1 MTETNETNGDDILH
15 ALREAQRA
23 GIDRLGQKAIALE
36 RLLAISQEISTL
48 DLSRVLRLILHH
60 VLDWTG
66 TRQGALL
73 LADGAAGDSGLRVEL
88 AVGLEQEELVDLELR
103 FSRSVALR
111 ALETGQ
117 VVVVEDALAPPH
129 RDQASILELRLQAL
143 LALPLRVRD
152 RVLGVIYLATDSAHH
167 RVRQIDL
174 SILSAFA
181 AQAAIALDN
190 ARLYQRLQED
200 HFLLQR
206 SVEASF
212 QLGNIL
218 YRSAAMHRVCE
229 AIRQVAPCD
238 VTVLVSGET
247 GTGKELVAR
256 AVHFNS
262 ARRHR
267 RFLSQNAGALPDT
280 LLESELF
287 GHRRGAFS
295 GALENKT
302 GLFEAADGGTV
313 FLDEIGEASPA
324 FQVRLLRLLETGTF
338 RRLGETTDRR
348 VDVRIVAATHQNLE
362 EQVRA
367 GRFRADLYYRL
378 RVFPIHLPPLRERR
392 EDIELLVHHFIDRY
406 NRELGRNVLSVP
418 RGVLEDLLAGDW
430 PGNVRELQNVIQR
443 LMVLSTGQEL
453 AAPSEPS
460 PGQPPPLAAP
470 NPAAPPWGPPWS
482 SGPPVQTL
490 EEVERDYIRHVLLH
504 CAGNQTQA
512 ARLLAL
518 NRNTL
523 RWRMKKVGV

>member
-1 MTETNETNGDDILH
+1 MTDPNSAEILS
-15 ALREAQRA
+15 ALRDAQRA
-23 GIDRLGQKAIALE
+23 GIDTLGRKAVALE

-73 LADGAAGDSGLRVEL
+73 LADGNGGLRVEL
-88 AVGLEQEELVDLELR
+88 AVGLEQEELVDLEVR
-103 FSRSVALR
+103 ISRSVALR

-117 VVVVEDALAPPH
+117 VIVVEDALAPPH
-129 RDQASILELRLQAL
+129 RDQASILELRLHAL

-152 RVLGVIYLATDSAHH
+152 RVIGVIYLATDSSDHGVH
-167 RVRQIDL
+167 QLDV

-181 AQAAIALDN
+181 AQAAVALDN
-190 ARLYQRLQED
+190 AQLHQRLQED

-206 SVEASF
+206 SVQESF
-212 QLGNIL
+212 RIDNIL
-218 YRSAAMHRVCE
+218 YRSAAMHRISQ

-238 VTVLVSGET
+238 ITVLISGET

-256 AVHFNS
+256 AIHYNS
-262 ARRHR
+262 ARRSR

-313 FLDEIGEASPA
+313 LLDEIGEASPA
-324 FQVRLLRLLETGTF
+324 FQVRLLRFLETGTF
-338 RRLGETTDRR
+338 RRLGDTVDRK
-348 VDVRIVAATHQNLE
+348 VNVRLVAATHRNLE
-362 EQVRA
+362 EEVRV

-392 EDIELLVHHFIDRY
+392 EDVELLINHFIDRY
-406 NRELGRNVLSVP
+406 NRELGRSVQSVP
-418 RGVLEDLLAGDW
+418 HAVLVELLASPW

-443 LMVLSTGQEL
+443 LMVLSAGREL
-453 AAPSEPS
+453 AAPPESS
-460 PGQPPPLAAP
+460 LGQ
-470 NPAAPPWGPPWS
+470 AAPPALPGA
-482 SGPPVQTL
+482 SGPPLQTL
-490 EEVERDYIRHVLLH
+490 EEVERDYIRQVLQH
-504 CAGNQTQA
+504 CQGNQAQA
-512 ARLLAL
+512 ARVLAL

-523 RWRMKKVGV
+523 RWRMKKLGV